1 MKRSMHTSLYD
12 QFVVVVLL
20 VIVGCV
26 HLILAGC
33 VPNSSLE
40 LEKPFEVTELENA
53 MAIVIDTSGSFQN
66 RLETDAWSMFVN
78 LSQRFFED
86 SAGSESRLIIS
97 QLSADS
103 AAVLFDGQP
112 SELRKRFSSPEEFAT
127 FLKEKS
133 DPSSSRVYDATR
145 QTLDYMNNLDGVT
158 ERTRML
164 TVILSDLRDS
174 EGDQAI
180 RGTTGHAM
188 LASLER
194 YRERGGALALYYV
207 AIEETT
213 RWREVMTRAGFEPG
227 YFVIENEINANPKL
241 PDFQ

>member
-1 MKRSMHTSLYD
+1 
-12 QFVVVVLL
+12 
-20 VIVGCV
+20 
-26 HLILAGC
+26 
-33 VPNSSLE
+33 
-40 LEKPFEVTELENA
+40 
-53 MAIVIDTSGSFQN
+53 
-66 RLETDAWSMFVN
+66 MFVN

-103 AAVLFDGQP
+103 AVVLFDGQP
-112 SELRKRFSSPEEFAT
+112 FELRKRFSSSEEFAT

-207 AIEETT
+207 AIEEIT